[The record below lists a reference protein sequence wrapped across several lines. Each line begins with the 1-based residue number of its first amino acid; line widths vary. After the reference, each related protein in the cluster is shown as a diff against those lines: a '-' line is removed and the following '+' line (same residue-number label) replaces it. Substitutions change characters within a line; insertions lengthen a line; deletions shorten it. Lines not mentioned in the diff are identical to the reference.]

1 MSVSHKAKKHF
12 GQNFLHDG
20 NIIRKII
27 QVLNLT
33 ATDNVIEIG
42 PGLGAL
48 TQAVLP
54 IVKHLHVVELDADVI
69 PHLQQACQGLG
80 ELTIHHTD
88 ALQFDITQINLS
100 PLRVI
105 GNLPYNISS
114 PLLFHLVEYAKD
126 IKDMHFM
133 LQKEVVER
141 MAAVPS
147 TNDYGR
153 LSVMLQYH
161 CQVKHLF
168 NVPPGAFRPAP
179 KVDSAFV
186 RLIPHAQLPYPVTDY
201 QLFTNIVKA
210 AFAQRRKTIR
220 NSLKPYFTAEQM
232 QALNIDP
239 QARAENLTV
248 ADFATLSNSLCSL
261 D

>member
-1 MSVSHKAKKHF
+1 MSIQHKAKKHF

-20 NIIRKII
+20 HIINQII
-27 QVLNLT
+27 QVMHLT
-33 ATDNVIEIG
+33 PADNVIEIG

-48 TQAVLP
+48 TRAVLP
-54 IVKHLHVVELDADVI
+54 IVQRLQVVELDADVI

-80 ELTIHHTD
+80 ELIIHHTD
-88 ALQFDITQINLS
+88 ALQFDFASLGLS
-100 PLRVI
+100 PMRII

-114 PLLFHLVEYAKD
+114 PLLFHLVDYAKD

-153 LSVMLQYH
+153 LTVMLQYH
-161 CQVKHLF
+161 CQIEHLF

-186 RLIPHAQLPYPVTDY
+186 RLIPHAQLPHPVKNY
-201 QLFTNIVKA
+201 ALFNNIVKA

-220 NSLKPYFTAEQM
+220 NSLKAYFTAEQM
-232 QALNIDP
+232 QTLGIDP

-248 ADFATLSNSLCSL
+248 ANFTALTNSRNP